1 MNNNTVY
8 VKQTNKRNNAI
19 DNDYLFFLDY
29 KASENLNLKMAE
41 KLDKL
46 DGDIEI
52 IPTVNNYKSL
62 LKDYHGFYI
71 ILKDSKRSLLMLNDF
86 EGF

>member
-29 KASENLNLKMAE
+29 KASENLNLKM
-41 KLDKL
+41 
-46 DGDIEI
+46 
-52 IPTVNNYKSL
+52 S
-62 LKDYHGFYI
+62 
-71 ILKDSKRSLLMLNDF
+71 
-86 EGF
+86 